1 MAANQER
8 NFYQEAAGLLTAARA
23 GTLATTTPAGLPHAA
38 LVTPAPDASGALIL
52 LLSDLAA
59 HTRNLRA
66 NPACALLTTGA
77 PLDENPQ
84 TAPRLLLSGTAQII
98 TDSAACAAAREHF
111 LRTHPY
117 AAQYAGFA
125 DFNLWRVEV
134 NDAHYVGGFAAASR
148 LRLAALQHEINRN
161 CPGTSGFAT

>member
-8 NFYQEAAGLLTAARA
+8 NFYSEAASLLATARA

-38 LVTPAPDASGALIL
+38 LVTPAPDADGAPLL

-66 NPACALLTTGA
+66 NPACALLITGA
-77 PLDENPQ
+77 PVDENPQ
-84 TAPRLLLSGTAQII
+84 TAPRLLLSGTARII
-98 TDSAACAAAREHF
+98 TDAAAATARELF
-111 LRTHPY
+111 LRNHPY
-117 AAQYAGFA
+117 AGQYAGFA

-148 LRLAALQHEINRN
+148 LRLAALQHEINRIFEKA
-161 CPGTSGFAT
+161 SG

>member
-8 NFYQEAAGLLTAARA
+8 NFYAEAASLLATARA

-38 LVTPAPDASGALIL
+38 LATPAPAADGAPLL

-66 NPACALLTTGA
+66 NPACALLITGA
-77 PLDENPQ
+77 PVDENPQ
-84 TAPRLLLSGTAQII
+84 TAPRLLLSGTARIS
-98 TDSAACAAAREHF
+98 TAPTARERF
-111 LRTHPY
+111 LRIHPY
-117 AAQYAGFA
+117 AAQYAGFT
-125 DFNLWRVEV
+125 DFNLWRLEV

-148 LRLAALQHEINRN
+148 LQLAALQHEINLIFEKY
-161 CPGTSGFAT
+161 SG

>member
-8 NFYQEAAGLLTAARA
+8 NFYQEAADLLATARA
-23 GTLATTTPAGLPHAA
+23 GTLATTTPAGVPHAA
-38 LVTPAPDASGALIL
+38 LVTPAPAADGAPIL

-66 NPACALLTTGA
+66 NPACALLITGA
-77 PLDENPQ
+77 PVDDNPQ
-84 TAPRLLLSGTAQII
+84 TAPRLLLSGTARII
-98 TDSAACAAAREHF
+98 TDSAACATAREHF
-111 LRTHPY
+111 LRIHPY

-125 DFNLWRVEV
+125 DFNLWRLEV

-148 LRLAALQHEINRN
+148 LRLAALQHEINRIFEKF
-161 CPGTSGFAT
+161 SG